1 MHWTSFLCDGP
12 GCEVVVRGRG
22 FRSTFSWRDGKRGI
36 SPSSVGVLLIPG
48 IHVPGMC
55 IYIHFFIIRHLPG
68 VMENVEV
75 FDRGALCK
83 YCEFLRCKAVFCALA
98 TSLRITG
105 NASSVVDVFLWSCL
119 S

>member
-36 SPSSVGVLLIPG
+36 GPSSVGVFL
-48 IHVPGMC
+48 
-55 IYIHFFIIRHLPG
+55 IYIYFLLSYIRHLLG

-75 FDRGALCK
+75 FARVAL
-83 YCEFLRCKAVFCALA
+83 
-98 TSLRITG
+98 
-105 NASSVVDVFLWSCL
+105 
-119 S
+119 